1 MGDRRKLEQGAA
13 ELVARKVDLI
23 LTWSQGLGAAV
34 EATTSVPVVFLLVT
48 DPVGIGRVT
57 NMRRPGG
64 NVTGIS
70 NGGPDLI
77 VKRLQLLKEIV
88 PKAGR
93 VSVIAHT
100 DINRRSQPFWSS
112 VRADL
117 DRAARDLSV
126 GLNYVL
132 VGSPDELRA
141 APDVVRRQN
150 PDALMNLEHEMIFSE
165 RASVVALAA
174 ALKRPAIW
182 DARGITEAGGLASYA
197 PDFLDI
203 WRNAARYVDR
213 VLRGANPGDLPVEQP
228 TKFELVVNLK
238 TAKALGIVI
247 PPSILGRADQVLE

>member
-112 VRADL
+112 VRA
-117 DRAARDLSV
+117 
-126 GLNYVL
+126 
-132 VGSPDELRA
+132 
-141 APDVVRRQN
+141 
-150 PDALMNLEHEMIFSE
+150 
-165 RASVVALAA
+165 
-174 ALKRPAIW
+174 LKRPAIW

-247 PPSILGRADQVLE
+247 PPSMLGRADQVLE